1 MGLNS
6 PRLFPV
12 VPTSTTS
19 KGQLMGLD
27 EDFLIFAGDLVDP
40 DFVEFFE
47 NNETFK
53 KVCLE

>member
-1 MGLNS
+1 MGLKS
-6 PRLFPV
+6 PHLFPV
-12 VPTSTTS
+12 APGSTS

-27 EDFLIFAGDLVDP
+27 EDFLTFAGDLVDP

-53 KVCLE
+53 KVCKE